1 MLHFVICVCIGRI
14 WYHRR
19 GGGHKRNF
27 RMIDWVR
34 GGPTQGPPL
43 LEKIDKIMYDP
54 NRSARIALVATA
66 EKKRYIVATQN
77 MKAGDIIKS
86 SQVLSKTA
94 GKETVRSGISMK

>member
-1 MLHFVICVCIGRI
+1 
-14 WYHRR
+14 
-19 GGGHKRNF
+19 
-27 RMIDWVR
+27 MIDWVR

-54 NRSARIALVATA
+54 NRSARIALVAA
-66 EKKRYIVATQN
+66 GENKRYIIATQN

-94 GKETVRSGISMK
+94 GEAAAYVCVFLNNTTDSYWGTHHL